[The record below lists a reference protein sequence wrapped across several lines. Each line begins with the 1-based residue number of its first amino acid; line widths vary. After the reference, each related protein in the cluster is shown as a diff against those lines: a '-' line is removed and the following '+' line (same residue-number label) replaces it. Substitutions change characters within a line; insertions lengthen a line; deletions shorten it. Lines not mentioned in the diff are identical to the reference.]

1 MLNSATSK
9 YEAADARAGMFNPI
23 TPTSGNEGLYT
34 QFGDFIPDRTGAKV
48 LPGTG
53 SDQSANTEGAANNI
67 FEDINPGGVNLFSRN
82 GGILKFAENG
92 IEIDQEY
99 DLTEDDLD
107 ELMPYL
113 QQLGLTIQMI

>member
-1 MLNSATSK
+1 
-9 YEAADARAGMFNPI
+9 MFNAI
-23 TPTSGNEGLYT
+23 TPRSEGEGIYT
-34 QFGDFIPDRTGAKV
+34 QFGDFIADRTGAKV

-53 SDQSANTEGAANNI
+53 TDQSVYGSGAGNNI
-67 FEDINPGGVNLFSRN
+67 YEDINPGGVNLFSRK

-99 DLTEDDLD
+99 DLTPEDLE

-113 QQLGLTIQMI
+113 QQLGLKIEML